1 MQAHSLYLHIP
12 FCHHRCSYC
21 DFNTYSGMEALIP
34 EYVGALCQ
42 EIQFVAHSCAQR
54 IPVQTIFFGGGTPS
68 LLPSRELSRIFDTL
82 QQAFILLEGREI
94 TLEANPDR
102 LSYEYLKSLYELG
115 INRIS
120 LGMQSANSEDLLLLE
135 RQHDFKQVAKAI
147 SLVRKTGFDNVNL
160 DLIFG
165 IPNQSL
171 ESWQRTLDLGI
182 SLNPDHFSLY
192 ALTIESGTPLGGWV
206 TKGLLSEPDPDL
218 SAEMYE
224 WAAGKLDKNG
234 FEQYEISNWAR
245 RNPAGKLL
253 KCQHNLQ
260 YWGNL
265 PYLGLGAGAHGYS
278 GGMRTATVL
287 NPQEYIQKMSIPND
301 AYHRSLLVFPQTPVT
316 DNSIAIN
323 QDDEMKETMLMGL
336 RLTEEGVS
344 KQAFKTRFG
353 VDMEERFKGEIEK
366 LLNSGLLEWD
376 SQTGDQL
383 RLTPWGRLL
392 GNQVFMEFV

>member
-42 EIQFVAHSCAQR
+42 EIRFIARSCPQR
-54 IPVQTIFFGGGTPS
+54 IPVHTIFFGGGTPS
-68 LLPSRELSRIFDTL
+68 ILPRKEISRIFDALQDEFTL
-82 QQAFILLEGREI
+82 LDGLEI
-94 TLEANPDR
+94 SLEANPGK
-102 LSYEYLKSLYELG
+102 LSYDYLKFLRDLG

-120 LGMQSANSEDLLLLE
+120 LGMQSANPEDLLLLE
-135 RQHDFKQVAKAI
+135 RQHEFEHVVRGV
-147 SLVRKTGFDNVNL
+147 SLIRKVGFENLNL

-165 IPNQSL
+165 IPYQNL
-171 ESWQRTLDLGI
+171 VSWQRTLELGI

-192 ALTIESGTPLGGWV
+192 ALTIETGTPLGGWV

-224 WAAGKLDKNG
+224 WAAEKLDING

-253 KCQHNLQ
+253 TCQHNLQ
-260 YWGNL
+260 YWRNL

-287 NPQEYIQKMSIPND
+287 NPQEYILKMSFPNN
-301 AYHRSLLVFPQTPVT
+301 ASHLSPLVFPQTPVT
-316 DNSIAIN
+316 ENSIAIN
-323 QDDEMKETMLMGL
+323 RDDEMKETMLMGL
-336 RLTEEGVS
+336 RLTVEGVS
-344 KQAFKTRFG
+344 KRAFKARFG
-353 VDMEERFKGEIEK
+353 VDLEDRFKGEIEQI
-366 LLNSGLLEWD
+366 LNTGLLEWE
-376 SQTGDQL
+376 SQTGDKL
-383 RLTPWGRLL
+383 RLTPQGRLL
-392 GNQVFMEFV
+392 GNQVFMHFV